1 MPKDKMQLFGKVCAR
16 SVRGKGRG
24 KPVKKILLVLM
35 SLFCFCSVSFAEDT
49 APSVVQKSDGTPLIT
64 SVPER
69 KAPSTLKDVLT
80 ASDAQKIQKL
90 VSDMVVDYNANR
102 NKMTLDAWSQQVLK
116 QKMTGVSDKR
126 IKEITTEI
134 SNAIKVNAE
143 KQQSLEKAVK
153 SGTSKKSWLDGQL
166 KKYITKA
173 VDATTDSPDEGSKSQ
188 IAGFSLA
195 AVDWGGKTLTDGES
209 DALKAEL
216 EANRDD
222 GLKTAVALALVLAA
236 NDPSIAVVGNAA
248 PRLLATIA
256 INSVEEAKTVI
267 KVKSGSI
274 TGKEGAVRLAD
285 TAMASIVGLLAGFDY
300 KQIGFVAGTAAGT
313 AAGGAIDGATGGISL
328 GTITIN
334 GALIGAYLGEK
345 IGTKLGATLN
355 ATLDAKLHAKIVAEF
370 EGFLGSTILTVLNV
384 HDIKPVVEKIDKEE
398 AAEIASPAAN
408 TPTLPDK
415 AGFVDK
421 VVFYTKAAGAWCAEK
436 VVAGWQ
442 IVKEYCGL
450 GYHKVVNLF

>member
-1 MPKDKMQLFGKVCAR
+1 
-16 SVRGKGRG
+16 
-24 KPVKKILLVLM
+24 VKKLLLVLV
-35 SLFCFCSVSFAEDT
+35 SLFCFCSIAWAEDA

-80 ASDAQKIQKL
+80 ASDAQKVQKL
-90 VSDMVVDYNANR
+90 VADMIVDYNANR
-102 NKMTLDAWSQQVLK
+102 NKLTLEAWSQQVLK
-116 QKMTGVSDKR
+116 ARMVGVSDKR
-126 IKEITTEI
+126 IKEITDEVAG
-134 SNAIKVNAE
+134 AIKLNAE
-143 KQQSLEKAVK
+143 KQKSLEKAIK
-153 SGTSKKSWLDGQL
+153 DGTSKKSWLDGQL

-173 VDATTDSPDEGSKSQ
+173 VDATTDGPEEGSKSQ

-195 AVDWGGKTLTDGES
+195 AVDWGGKALADGES

-216 EANRDD
+216 VANRYE
-222 GLKTAVALALVLAA
+222 GLKTAVTLALVLAA

-256 INSVEEAKTVI
+256 INSVEEAKTVL

-274 TGKEGAVRLAD
+274 SGKEGAVRLAD

-384 HDIKPVVEKIDKEE
+384 HDIKPAVEEIDKADAQET
-398 AAEIASPAAN
+398 PAPAPEVKR
-408 TPTLPDK
+408 TTLPENAGWWDK
-415 AGFVDK
+415 A
-421 VVFYTKAAGAWCAEK
+421 VFYTKKAGSWCAEK
-436 VVAGWQ
+436 ASAAWNGFMHLAKSAWQ
-442 IVKEYCGL
+442 TVSI
-450 GYHKVVNLF
+450 

>member
-1 MPKDKMQLFGKVCAR
+1 M
-16 SVRGKGRG
+16 
-24 KPVKKILLVLM
+24 KKILLVFL
-35 SLFCFCSVSFAEDT
+35 SLFCFCSVVWAEDA
-49 APSVVQKSDGTPLIT
+49 APSMVQTNEGKPLIT

-69 KAPSTLKDVLT
+69 KAPSTLKDVLS

-90 VSDMVVDYNANR
+90 VSDMIVDYNGQR
-102 NKMTLDAWSQQVLK
+102 NKMTLEAWSQQILK
-116 QKMTGVSDKR
+116 ARMVGVSSPR

-134 SNAIKVNAE
+134 AGAIKLNGE
-143 KQQSLEKAVK
+143 KRLSLEKAVQGG
-153 SGTSKKSWLDGQL
+153 SSKKSWLDGQL

-173 VDATTDSPDEGSKSQ
+173 VDATTDSPEEGSKSQ
-188 IAGFSLA
+188 MAGFSLA
-195 AVDWGGKTLTDGES
+195 GVEWGGKTLTDGES
-209 DALKAEL
+209 EALRQEL
-216 EANRDD
+216 MANRDE
-222 GLKTAVALALVLAA
+222 GLKTAVALALVLAS

-256 INSVEEAKTVI
+256 IDSVEEAKTVL

-274 TGKEGAVRLAD
+274 TGKEGAVRLAV

-384 HDIKPVVEKIDKEE
+384 HDIKPTVEKIDQ
-398 AAEIASPAAN
+398 ADTDGHAVIPPAPQEKKSA
-408 TPTLPDK
+408 LPDT
-415 AGFVDK
+415 AGLWDK
-421 VVFYTKAAGAWCAEK
+421 LVFYVKAAGTWCTEKAGAVWQSISNGARTAWQTVADK
-436 VVAGWQ
+436 V
-442 IVKEYCGL
+442 
-450 GYHKVVNLF
+450 